1 MLLTHALALSAN
13 QFLCE
18 KKSLRVCA
26 LGENW
31 THEIDFS
38 RHEDSLPPGT
48 PAYTFVQWVSNKII
62 ITQYYYCNPT
72 MCSVRPL
79 QKMAKKQKKEKAWK
93 NEMSHRFD
101 AQKNSYCTPK
111 RLCISSVKQR
121 LSPSSKHFPRSH
133 WILFS
138 ARGRH
143 LIRPAIVVPAA
154 PYELGQLKSGQRFLK
169 SNLVNHWKLGLENW
183 TRWPWHN
190 SQCIC
195 KSKQFGNPT
204 RSRRDTHENSQFTIS
219 LATFLP

>member
-1 MLLTHALALSAN
+1 
-13 QFLCE
+13 
-18 KKSLRVCA
+18 
-26 LGENW
+26 
-31 THEIDFS
+31 
-38 RHEDSLPPGT
+38 
-48 PAYTFVQWVSNKII
+48 
-62 ITQYYYCNPT
+62 

-183 TRWPWHN
+183 KHRQWHN
-190 SQCIC
+190 S
-195 KSKQFGNPT
+195 SAYAGP
-204 RSRRDTHENSQFTIS
+204 NSLRIRLDLAEIS
-219 LATFLP
+219 NKTQNYLFLATFFAKNLNDSSTIVVPDQGENWVGVGCPEDTWRRSISAALPNSSPIKRYDKKTVPMH